1 MPSERLH
8 PNPLSGVYR
17 LLTSRGTHLVIGV
30 LTVLAVLF
38 SGYDATRM
46 RPSDGTV
53 WLLGRPDLEVLDILE
68 RTSDPGM
75 EAKPV
80 DKEYYLERGDRIIGI
95 GSTFV
100 KSPQHAASI
109 LSK

>member
-1 MPSERLH
+1 MPPERLH

-38 SGYDATRM
+38 SGYDATRT

-53 WLLGRPDLEVLDILE
+53 WLLGRPQLEVLDILS
-68 RTSDPGM
+68 RPTG
-75 EAKPV
+75 EAT
-80 DKEYYLERGDRIIGI
+80 DSRYARHLLY
-95 GSTFV
+95 
-100 KSPQHAASI
+100 
-109 LSK
+109 